1 MPLFS
6 FLQRNN
12 SASREPVG
20 MASPGEQVQAARV
33 RARRRLIG
41 AVVLLGVGIVGF
53 PLLFETQPR
62 PLPVEVNIEIPRKD
76 GGAPVVLPSRMAP
89 ATSSTITESAADAGR
104 EVPPPAAHAVAPVP
118 TRPAVPASTP
128 AVRPAAPAV
137 AADTRA
143 PATQSLAAS
152 TPRPVASAPAAPIRV
167 LQDPPRPAPPK
178 ETPPARDLAKER
190 EAAAAREAAAREA
203 REREA
208 REVARQKE
216 LAAREAKEKEAAARE
231 REAAAREAKEKEAAA
246 REAREKAAAREAAAR
261 EAKEREAREAREAVA
276 REALRDTSRSD
287 TVEKRY
293 IVQVGAFADA
303 AAASEARA
311 RAEKVGVRTYTQVIE
326 TDAGRRIRVRVGP
339 FNSRE
344 EADKALGKL
353 RAAGLSTALL
363 PQ

>member
-1 MPLFS
+1 
-6 FLQRNN
+6 
-12 SASREPVG
+12 

-104 EVPPPAAHAVAPVP
+104 EVPPPAAPAVAPSS
-118 TRPAVPASTP
+118 AP

-143 PATQSLAAS
+143 PAAQSLAAS

-167 LQDPPRPAPPK
+167 LQDPPRSAPPK

-208 REVARQKE
+208 REAREAARQKE

-231 REAAAREAKEKEAAA
+231 REAAAREAKEKEVAA

-303 AAASEARA
+303 TAASEARA

-326 TDAGRRIRVRVGP
+326 TEAGRRIRVRVGP

-353 RAAGLSTALL
+353 RAAGLPTALL

>member
-6 FLQRNN
+6 FLQRNS

-20 MASPGEQVQAARV
+20 MASPAEQVQAARV

-62 PLPVEVNIEIPRKD
+62 PLPVEVSIEIPRKD

-104 EVPPPAAHAVAPVP
+104 EVLPPAMP
-118 TRPAVPASTP
+118 
-128 AVRPAAPAV
+128 APA
-137 AADTRA
+137 
-143 PATQSLAAS
+143 PPLLAAS

-208 REVARQKE
+208 REAARQKE

-231 REAAAREAKEKEAAA
+231 REAAVREAKEKEAAA
-246 REAREKAAAREAAAR
+246 REAREKAAAREAL
-261 EAKEREAREAREAVA
+261 K
-276 REALRDTSRSD
+276 DTSRSD

-353 RAAGLSTALL
+353 RAAGLPTALL